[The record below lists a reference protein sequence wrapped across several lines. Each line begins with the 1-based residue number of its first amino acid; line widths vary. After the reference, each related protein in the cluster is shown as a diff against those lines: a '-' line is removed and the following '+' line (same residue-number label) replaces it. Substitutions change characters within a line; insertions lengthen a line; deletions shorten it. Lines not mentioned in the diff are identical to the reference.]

1 VKLRRAFGASAT
13 KRPFLVPIERMTRSG
28 MIHLLGFARV
38 ARCERKAT
46 MASASLVD
54 NLNRRRRTG
63 PGAGSVG

>member
-1 VKLRRAFGASAT
+1 
-13 KRPFLVPIERMTRSG
+13 

-54 NLNRRRRTG
+54 NLNRRRRIG